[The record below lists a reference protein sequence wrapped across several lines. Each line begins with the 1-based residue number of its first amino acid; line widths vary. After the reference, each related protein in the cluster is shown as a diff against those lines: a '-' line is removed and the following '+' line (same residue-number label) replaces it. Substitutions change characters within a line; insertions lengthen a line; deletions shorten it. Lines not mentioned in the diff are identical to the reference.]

1 MAQETKKYTAE
12 QLIKARARLKELD
25 AEIQRAEGR
34 RTELME
40 GLKRD
45 FGVSTLEAAEI
56 LLKKMDG
63 EIETKSTRLAAGLK
77 QLASEFDWEGK

>member
-1 MAQETKKYTAE
+1 MAESKKYTAE
-12 QLIKARARLKELD
+12 QLIKARARLKDLD

-45 FGVSTLEAAEI
+45 FGVDSLEDAEA

-63 EIETKSTRLAAGLK
+63 EIEAKSTRLTAGLK